1 MKTIADCELRI
12 ANLQKKRPAP
22 ASIRNPQSAIRNGLF
37 LAGLLVAAVALAAG
51 CESAPA
57 ERQAIRLKPSAEARV
72 FQVRAVLL
80 QQRIRPDAPVED
92 LWRLLGTTGVP
103 YEKRTLWELNDLRMG
118 DGARLAAD
126 RLNELATETQDR
138 TAQVGVQ
145 FAGENLDFVISL
157 GGERDELDLVWTDAA
172 GRLTGRHFDRAV
184 AQFRVVCRSD
194 PQNPDNVLI
203 ALVPEVIYGAEVLR
217 PLRVDPTTTA
227 RPRGGYVLADLAA
240 EVSMPAGRLLVL
252 GAQRT
257 SDVSVGGALF
267 YERRGPDL
275 WAQTI
280 ILTAERALPGQ
291 PAEGGTLPFLPPAN
305 TPPKSPAAPGLPA
318 GAHRMPSAAP
328 GTVPAGLS
336 PKSPATPGTPTA
348 PGAPAPVE
356 PPS

>member
-157 GGERDELDLVWTDAA
+157 GATSWTSCGPMPRA
-172 GRLTGRHFDRAV
+172 G
-184 AQFRVVCRSD
+184 
-194 PQNPDNVLI
+194 
-203 ALVPEVIYGAEVLR
+203 
-217 PLRVDPTTTA
+217 
-227 RPRGGYVLADLAA
+227 
-240 EVSMPAGRLLVL
+240 
-252 GAQRT
+252 
-257 SDVSVGGALF
+257 
-267 YERRGPDL
+267 
-275 WAQTI
+275 
-280 ILTAERALPGQ
+280 
-291 PAEGGTLPFLPPAN
+291 
-305 TPPKSPAAPGLPA
+305 SPAATSTGPWLNSVS
-318 GAHRMPSAAP
+318 SAA
-328 GTVPAGLS
+328 
-336 PKSPATPGTPTA
+336 ATPRTPTM
-348 PGAPAPVE
+348 
-356 PPS
+356 S